1 MNEKIKAK
9 KVISALK
16 KEYPNA
22 KCALN
27 YSSPL
32 ELLIAARLSAQ
43 CTDKRVNLTTPEL
56 FSKFKSAKDFANAE
70 NSEVEKIVKPCG
82 LYKTKSK
89 SITQACKKI
98 IKDFEGK
105 VPEKMEDLTSL
116 SGIGR
121 KTANLVR
128 AEIYGKPGIIVDTHF
143 SRITKRL
150 GFHNLKDPEKIEK
163 EMKKISPEIE
173 QTKFCHMIVTHG
185 RKICTAKKPLC
196 EKCTLKNLCKYY
208 TENFKSKKE
217 NL

>member
-163 EMKKISPEIE
+163 EMKKIIPEIE